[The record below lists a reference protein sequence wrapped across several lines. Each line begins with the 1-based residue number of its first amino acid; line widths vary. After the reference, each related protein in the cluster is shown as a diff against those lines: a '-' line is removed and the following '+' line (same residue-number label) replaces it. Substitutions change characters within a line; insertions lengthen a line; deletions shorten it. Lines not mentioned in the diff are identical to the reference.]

1 MKKVILIVIL
11 AILLTGCGK
20 APIVVNEA
28 QPPVTTT
35 ESSSTPDLVPE
46 TQASV
51 QPSLTITV
59 TQTTDWWKSLPIV
72 PEGVSRR
79 MVEIYQ
85 NGLARGRDQG
95 RFSKFGDC
103 QNIPTYFL
111 YSFDTGDY
119 RLGEKYSYLQPTI
132 DHFNG
137 SWERASLAVKGG
149 MNVSAV
155 QTLLFTNVK
164 ECGKNETPMACEIRK
179 YNPSIVIISFEETWA
194 ANKLASKYENRLSSV
209 VEYVLSQ
216 DVVPILATKADNV
229 EGDYSINAAIAAV
242 ASRYEVPLWNFW
254 AATNPLPN
262 HGIAPDDPDHFHLTF
277 AKDYFDDPVRM
288 ENAWPWRNLTAL
300 QSIDAVYRALNDLK

>member
-20 APIVVNEA
+20 APIVVNAA

-95 RFSKFGDC
+95 RFSKF
-103 QNIPTYFL
+103 
-111 YSFDTGDY
+111 
-119 RLGEKYSYLQPTI
+119 K
-132 DHFNG
+132 G
-137 SWERASLAVKGG
+137 SWDRASLAVKGG

-155 QTLLFTNVK
+155 QTLLFTDLK

-179 YNPSIVIISFEETWA
+179 YNPSIVIISFEETWS
-194 ANKLASKYENRLSSV
+194 ANKLASNYENRLSSV

-216 DVVPILATKADNV
+216 DIVPILGTKADNV
-229 EGDYSINAAIAAV
+229 EGDYSINAAITAV
-242 ASRYEVPLWNFW
+242 AAKYEVPLWNFW
-254 AATNPLPN
+254 AATDPLPY

>member
-20 APIVVNEA
+20 VPIVVNAA
-28 QPPVTTT
+28 QPPVATT

-46 TQASV
+46 KQATV
-51 QPSLTITV
+51 QPSLTITA
-59 TQTTDWWKSLPIV
+59 THTTDWWKSLPIV

-119 RLGEKYSYLQPTI
+119 RLGEEYAYLQPTI
-132 DHFNG
+132 DQFKG

-155 QTLLFTNVK
+155 QTLLFTNLK

-179 YNPSIVIISFEETWA
+179 YNPSIVIISFEETWS
-194 ANKLASKYENRLSSV
+194 ANKLASNYENRLSSV
-209 VEYVLSQ
+209 VEYVISQ
-216 DVVPILATKADNV
+216 DIVPILGTKADNV

-242 ASRYEVPLWNFW
+242 AAKYEVPLWNFW
-254 AATNPLPN
+254 AATDPLPY